1 MAFRGISGKI
11 PEVTS
16 DHQLLVAGVV
26 ESEVGFV
33 SETKGKAFSWYSG
46 FTTGGTDV
54 EVLSLKNTSTNDNL
68 IIDQIIVS
76 ADAACI
82 FTLFEVTSGT
92 AGGTSITGKNLN
104 LGLGLSASQI
114 AYGNAAVTGSLSG
127 DNIASVSTV
136 ANDNTVID
144 VKSGL
149 VLGQDSEIA
158 ITASAN
164 TVVRVTVIGH
174 YKER

>member
-11 PEVTS
+11 PEVNS

-26 ESEVGFV
+26 ESEVEFI
-33 SETKGKAFSWYSG
+33 SENQGKSFSWYSG

-54 EVLSLKNTSTNDNL
+54 EVLSLQNTSTNDNL
-68 IIDQIIVS
+68 IIDEIIVS

-92 AGGTSITGKNLN
+92 AGGTAITGKNLN
-104 LGLGLSASQI
+104 LGLGLSASQT

-136 ANDNTVID
+136 ANETVVLD

-149 VLGQDSEIA
+149 ILGQDSEIA